1 MFNVLFHGAVSL
13 ATDENNRND
22 FLKDRKAHAKNV
34 LFPYGF
40 FVDPILGGSFDDT
53 KNFRIVNTSRKYYAT
68 NMAPSGA
75 KAYINFDPIEEKTVK
90 EKEKEVV
97 EVDVKFNNMK
107 SSFDSVFETENWIT
121 SDVSSIEDLIKEAKK
136 YIKDNL
142 KIDFG
147 ESSTINNLE

>member
-40 FVDPILGGSFDDT
+40 FVDPILGGSFDNT

-75 KAYINFDPIEEKTVK
+75 KAYINFDPIEEDVVVEE
-90 EKEKEVV
+90 EKEEV
-97 EVDVKFNNMK
+97 EIDEKLNNVKSN
-107 SSFDSVFETENWIT
+107 FDNVFETENWIT
-121 SDVSSIEDLIKEAKK
+121 SDVSSVADLIKEAKK
-136 YIKDNL
+136 YIKENL